1 MLCDDGRGTS
11 HLTVSTLALSIPC
24 FRIVGY
30 GHVAGSVFPLLR
42 PLHGLSGIRFR
53 ATEPDFTPQRDD
65 GTATGIRIRGRN
77 GRHRSGC
84 GSNTSKPAVSSPA
97 WPPAVRGPFR
107 LAAQG
112 RINVFTARLPDAIE
126 RNSSGNSSSPACPS
140 TKSADRIT
148 PDSISSN
155 ARRMVLGVWWNDASR
170 VRLE

>member
-30 GHVAGSVFPLLR
+30 GHGRGQVPHSPRPIPGASESVSTERIRTSLKNATTPRQRGVGSEARMDTTKWGCCSTTSNPRPLLGLAACGEG
-42 PLHGLSGIRFR
+42 PL
-53 ATEPDFTPQRDD
+53 Q
-65 GTATGIRIRGRN
+65 
-77 GRHRSGC
+77 
-84 GSNTSKPAVSSPA
+84 
-97 WPPAVRGPFR
+97 

-112 RINVFTARLPDAIE
+112 RISVFTARLPDAIE
-126 RNSSGNSSSPACPS
+126 RKSPGNSSRLACPS

-148 PDSISSN
+148 PVSISSK
-155 ARRMVLGVWWNDASR
+155 ARRMVLGVWWNEASR